1 MEYCPEL
8 HKLEL
13 SRQNI
18 MLMACTFVLLWMIFF
33 LLYGLSFY
41 FYLLCLCI
49 CVLCRRICIQTLPSA
64 RFQNVLNLSVLKM
77 LTLICFPE
85 VKAAC
90 LEFHIFPANI
100 FASAFWPAGIYYKLQ
115 LHVLPFVIHQTRQ
128 THWNIAV
135 LLPAAWMRLTGTFLG
150 LQ

>member
-1 MEYCPEL
+1 MKAK
-8 HKLEL
+8 H
-13 SRQNI
+13 NAHG
-18 MLMACTFVLLWMIFF
+18 MHFCTFMDHIFPPLWIIFNIF
-33 LLYGLSFY
+33 IPVIYVSTSV
-41 FYLLCLCI
+41 LCI
-49 CVLCRRICIQTLPSA
+49 IEYVSKPSA
-64 RFQNVLNLSVLKM
+64 LFQNVLNLSVLKM

-90 LEFHIFPANI
+90 LEFHIFPANV
-100 FASAFWPAGIYYKLQ
+100 FASPSWSAGIYYKLQ

-135 LLPAAWMRLTGTFLG
+135 VLPVAWMRLTGTFLG